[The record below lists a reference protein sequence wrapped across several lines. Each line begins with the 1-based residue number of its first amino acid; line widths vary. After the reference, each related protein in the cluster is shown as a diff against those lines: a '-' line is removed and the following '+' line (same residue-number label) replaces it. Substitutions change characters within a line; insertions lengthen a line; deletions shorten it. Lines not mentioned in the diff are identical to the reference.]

1 MNLLP
6 VYVSVSLV
14 LLACAPGPA
23 TATRPAAPAP
33 ATGTGPTATAPE
45 RPLPLEAIKM
55 AYPATEAAF
64 APFFIAAERGYF
76 AEVGLE
82 TELSLTGGGAATAA
96 LLSGELHYSG
106 SPATAL
112 NAALSGALLQVIYSN
127 SASPTSELWST
138 SPDVRTLAD
147 VLGKTIGVINRGD
160 STELAVRIALIQR
173 GIDPEAVGYFALGV
187 GGQRLAAIQSG
198 AAENVVLLLTE
209 IAEVQ
214 ETVPQAHRVL
224 DLRQDVQ
231 MLTGGVAANKREL
244 TEHRE
249 RTRRFLSAVMKAR
262 EYYKAF
268 REETVQILA
277 KYNQAPRA
285 ANEFSYDMSLAH
297 MTGDATISVEV
308 QRRDAAVRAQV
319 NGLTQYPPVEEL
331 YDYSLAK
338 EAHQVLQA
346 SGWQPTR

>member
-1 MNLLP
+1 
-6 VYVSVSLV
+6 
-14 LLACAPGPA
+14 
-23 TATRPAAPAP
+23 
-33 ATGTGPTATAPE
+33 
-45 RPLPLEAIKM
+45 
-55 AYPATEAAF
+55 
-64 APFFIAAERGYF
+64 
-76 AEVGLE
+76 
-82 TELSLTGGGAATAA
+82 
-96 LLSGELHYSG
+96 
-106 SPATAL
+106 
-112 NAALSGALLQVIYSN
+112 
-127 SASPTSELWST
+127 
-138 SPDVRTLAD
+138 
-147 VLGKTIGVINRGD
+147 
-160 STELAVRIALIQR
+160 
-173 GIDPEAVGYFALGV
+173 
-187 GGQRLAAIQSG
+187 
-198 AAENVVLLLTE
+198 
-209 IAEVQ
+209 
-214 ETVPQAHRVL
+214 
-224 DLRQDVQ
+224 
-231 MLTGGVAANKREL
+231 VAANKREL

-285 ANEFSYDMSLAH
+285 ANEFSYDMSLGH